1 MALAEKKSK
10 GVRQRSQSLTVYD
23 NLPEPL
29 VKRYRSLTEGLNN
42 EEIDDY
48 SIEEVYSETVIKQVR
63 RYCLANC
70 L

>member
-10 GVRQRSQSLTVYD
+10 GVRTRSQSLTVCD

-63 RYCLANC
+63 RSANC